1 MKTVTTTLLRLYKT
15 IFKMMSV
22 MIMLLGILS
31 IAGSLTLAEQQP
43 PQHFEG
49 FNLEGFTK
57 EGDKSWD
64 VRGTKADFVGNTIE
78 LVDVDANHYGDEEV
92 NLKAKS
98 GVIDKATGYIH
109 LQDDVVITSEKGTQ
123 LRTDSLDWHKEQ
135 DLVSTEDPVK
145 ITDKEK
151 GMEATGTGLK
161 AHPELKTAQMDKDV
175 TVTVNTKPQS
185 STGTVIV
192 ITCDGP
198 MEIDQQNNKGVLQ
211 DNVVAIQE
219 NRTLKADRMEVVF
232 DPVNKQIKEIVC
244 IGNVIIIQGENST
257 HSDRAV
263 YSALDKKLTLV
274 GRPKLILVTEGENG
288 LAAFKE

>member
-1 MKTVTTTLLRLYKT
+1 MKR
-15 IFKMMSV
+15 IPR
-22 MIMLLGILS
+22 ILS
-31 IAGSLTLAEQQP
+31 GTFRAVIGMFLSLMLIGGGYILAQEP

-57 EGDKSWD
+57 DGDKAWD
-64 VRGTKADFVGNTIE
+64 VHGTKADFVGNTIE
-78 LVDVDANHYGDEEV
+78 LIDVDANRYGEQEV
-92 NLKAKS
+92 NLKARN
-98 GVIDKATGYIH
+98 GVIDKVTGYIH
-109 LQDDVVITSEKGTQ
+109 LEDDVVITSAQGTQ

-135 DLVSTEDPVK
+135 DLVSTEDAVK

-185 STGTVIV
+185 NTGTVIV

-219 NRTLKADRMEVVF
+219 DRTLKADRMEVSF
-232 DPVNKQIKEIVC
+232 DPLNKQIKEIVC

-257 HSDRAV
+257 YSDRAV
-263 YSALDKKLTLV
+263 YNAMDKKLTLV